1 MAGMTKTTRP
11 QTEQLITVAEG
22 DEMRLPVLLVE
33 WIVKQ
38 QQLLYQQQ
46 RLIEEQ
52 KRQIEELQ
60 KENEELKDSVNK
72 LKNRS
77 SKNSSVPP
85 SSDLL
90 KKPSDKKKRKKGKKR
105 GPKYDHPG
113 KTRNGFGTADQVEKL
128 ELENCPVCGTQLEED
143 IQAPVKVQQVAEVVE
158 QPVEIREYR
167 RPLYQCPNCGWS
179 GYSPMP
185 WGVKEG
191 FSYGGR
197 LCSIVGW
204 LGYGGNLTWR
214 KQEYFVEYVL
224 GVPISQG
231 SLAKMQR
238 WFAESL
244 EPSYQQWLR
253 YIKEPGIRCVDETTY
268 CIDGIKYWLW
278 VATSDKVCA
287 LMLAPTRSSAELEKL
302 LGKDFEGI
310 LSSDCFSA
318 YSPQGATAK
327 QKCLAHLERDL
338 KALQTSRFAGNRE
351 FATKVLKLL
360 WQARSAHQ
368 DYQDGILSR
377 ETLSEQRAVVEA
389 SLKEVLSETLSK
401 SSPSDTLRLSQR
413 LQRHWNEWFT
423 FLSHPEVK
431 PDNNDAERAL
441 RPIVVHRKV
450 SGGARSDWGAQLV
463 AQMFSF
469 LETVRLQGGDA
480 IASLCELLSLA
491 GRSPPGLE
499 LT

>member
-1 MAGMTKTTRP
+1 MVTFPTLP
-11 QTEQLITVAEG
+11 
-22 DEMRLPVLLVE
+22 DE
-33 WIVKQ
+33 
-38 QQLLYQQQ
+38 QQLVKKQSLIEAQQ
-46 RLIEEQ
+46 RQISAQQEEIEQ
-52 KRQIEELQ
+52 
-60 KENEELKDSVNK
+60 LKDSLEK
-72 LKNRS
+72 LKNRDS
-77 SKNSSVPP
+77 QNSSVPP
-85 SSDLL
+85 SSDQL

-105 GPKYDHPG
+105 GPKYNHPG
-113 KTRNGFGTADQVEKL
+113 KTRNGFGTPDRVITL
-128 ELENCPVCGTQLEED
+128 ELENCLVCGSSLESLEG
-143 IQAPVKVQQVAEVVE
+143 APEKVQQVAEVVE

-167 RPLYQCPNCGWS
+167 RPLYKCPNCRWS
-179 GYSPMP
+179 GYSLMP
-185 WGVKEG
+185 PGVKEG

-238 WFAESL
+238 WFQQSL
-244 EPSYQQWLR
+244 EPSYQQWLT
-253 YIKEPGIRCVDETTY
+253 YIKQPGVRCVDETTY

-278 VATSDKVCA
+278 VATSDQVCA

-302 LGKDFEGI
+302 LGSDFEGI

-318 YSPQGATAK
+318 YSPQGAASK

-338 KALQTSRFAGNRE
+338 KALETSRFKGNRE
-351 FATKVLKLL
+351 FATMVEAVL
-360 WQARSAHQ
+360 WQSRTVDR
-368 DYQDGILSR
+368 DYQQGKLSR
-377 ETLSEQRAVVEA
+377 EELAGYRSVIETK
-389 SLKEVLSETLSK
+389 LKEVLSETVTQK
-401 SSPSDTLRLSQR
+401 PPSDTIRLMRR
-413 LQRHWNEWFT
+413 LERHWDEWFT

-469 LETVRLQGGDA
+469 LETMRLQGNNA
-480 IASLCELLSLA
+480 ISQLCELLSLA
-491 GRSPPGLE
+491 GRSPPGIEFYSKLE
-499 LT
+499 ST

>member
-1 MAGMTKTTRP
+1 MTLTATGYSQP
-11 QTEQLITVAEG
+11 VMTVADEQLATN
-22 DEMRLPVLLVE
+22 VLLVE
-33 WIVKQ
+33 WLVKLQ
-38 QQLLYQQQ
+38 QQLSLKQ
-46 RLIEEQ
+46 RLIEQQQQQISAQQQEIEQ
-52 KRQIEELQ
+52 LKEER
-60 KENEELKDSVNK
+60 DK

-77 SKNSSVPP
+77 SQNSSVPP

-90 KKPSDKKKRKKGKKR
+90 KKPSDKSRRKKGNKR
-105 GPKYDHPG
+105 GPKYNHPG
-113 KTRNGFGTADQVEKL
+113 TTRNGFGIPDQIVTL
-128 ELENCPVCGTQLEED
+128 ELENCPVCGTALEPVEE
-143 IQAPVKVQQVAEVVE
+143 APQKVQQVAEVVE

-179 GYSPMP
+179 GYSLLPL
-185 WGVKEG
+185 GVKEG

-231 SLAKMQR
+231 SLAKMQK
-238 WFAESL
+238 WFTDSL
-244 EPSYQQWLR
+244 EPSYQQWLS
-253 YIKEPGIRCVDETTY
+253 YIQQPGVRCVDETTY
-268 CIDGIKYWLW
+268 CIEGIKYWLW
-278 VATSDKVCA
+278 VATSEQICV

-302 LGKDFEGI
+302 LGAHFEGI

-318 YSPQGATAK
+318 YGPQNAAAK

-338 KALQTSRFAGNRE
+338 EALETSRFEGNRE
-351 FATKVLKLL
+351 FARQVKEILSE
-360 WQARSAHQ
+360 ARSFYR
-368 DYQDGILSR
+368 DYQEGNLSSSSLAAVR
-377 ETLSEQRAVVEA
+377 PQLEARLEAVIDSPPVGGFPADAQRLAH
-389 SLKEVLSETLSK
+389 
-401 SSPSDTLRLSQR
+401 R
-413 LQRHWNEWFT
+413 LQRHGDEWFT
-423 FLSHPEVK
+423 FLSDPEVK

-450 SGGARSDWGAQLV
+450 SGGARSDWGAKLV

-469 LETVRLQGGDA
+469 LETVRLQGENA
-480 IASLCELLSLA
+480 ITQLCELLSLS

-499 LT
+499 C

>member
-1 MAGMTKTTRP
+1 MTQMTMFNPKQVTPIAG
-11 QTEQLITVAEG
+11 EEVASY
-22 DEMRLPVLLVE
+22 VLLVE
-33 WIVKQ
+33 WLVKLQ
-38 QQLLYQQQ
+38 QQISLQQ
-46 RLIEEQ
+46 RLLEEKQHQIETQQ
-52 KRQIEELQ
+52 KQIEELT
-60 KENEELKDSVNK
+60 DSLDK
-72 LKNRS
+72 LKNRD

-85 SSDLL
+85 SSDQL
-90 KKPSDKKKRKKGKKR
+90 KKPSDKSKRKKGKKR
-105 GPKYDHPG
+105 GPKYNHPG
-113 KTRNGFGTADQVEKL
+113 KTRNGFGTPDQVVPL
-128 ELENCPVCGTQLEED
+128 ELENCPVCGTELEPLEE
-143 IQAPVKVQQVAEVVE
+143 APEKVQQVAEVVE
-158 QPVEIREYR
+158 QPIEIREYR

-253 YIKEPGIRCVDETTY
+253 YIREPGIRCVDETTY

-278 VATSDKVCA
+278 VATSETVCA
-287 LMLAPTRSSAELEKL
+287 LMLAPSRSSAELEKL

-351 FATKVLKLL
+351 FATKVLKVL
-360 WQARSAHQ
+360 WQARTAHRN
-368 DYQDGILSR
+368 YQDGILSR
-377 ETLSEQRAVVEA
+377 EALSPQRVVIEA
-389 SLKEVLSETLSK
+389 SLKEVLSETVSK
-401 SSPSDTLRLSQR
+401 SAPSDTLRLSQR
-413 LQRHWNEWFT
+413 LQRHWDEWFT
-423 FLSHPEVK
+423 FLSEPEVK

-469 LETVRLQGGDA
+469 LETMRLQGNNA

-499 LT
+499 FQ